1 PKIDDDIPLAVDA
14 ALRRLHLV
22 DLALL
27 VLEPLTAVRL
37 HPICTLSKT
46 AVADARSTQ
55 PPELKRKTRRSAPS
69 GGIAE

>member
-1 PKIDDDIPLAVDA
+1 PKIDDDIALTVDA
-14 ALRRLHLV
+14 ALRHLHLF

-37 HPICTLSKT
+37 HPICTLSIT
-46 AVADARSTQ
+46 AVAHARSTQ
-55 PPELKRKTRRSAPS
+55 RPELKRKTRRSGPS